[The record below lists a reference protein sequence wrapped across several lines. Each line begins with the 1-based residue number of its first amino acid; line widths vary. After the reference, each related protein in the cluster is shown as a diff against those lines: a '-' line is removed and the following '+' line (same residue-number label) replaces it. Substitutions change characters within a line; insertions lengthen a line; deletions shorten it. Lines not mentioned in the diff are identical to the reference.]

1 MADKLEHEKIDRLVN
16 KLELEAIDQKRKE
29 NGKRIGSKEKE
40 TSKVTKLYI
49 LEGPCKGQSFDIKSD
64 DFIIGRSPDNDIQIK
79 DKSVSRSHLRIVRKI
94 DDLSVINLRSTFR
107 KTNKYLIRDLKST
120 NGTFVEGERV
130 SSGVEFEV
138 NEGVPISIGK
148 SLICIGEECLED
160 IESAQDSGEP
170 AKKAPVNGKEAAKT
184 RPFTFQKNMELMY
197 NVCHVLMESL
207 DMDDILQKILDQIL
221 DLFKRTDRGVI
232 ILIDHVTKSISK
244 EISRIKGGSKE
255 TGKWYSLD
263 VVEQVIENGRA
274 VIISDVYL
282 EVNDG
287 LSGTLEIMKIGS
299 VMCVPLMSK
308 SQLWG
313 VIYVDSV
320 DKAYGFREEDLD
332 LLTALS
338 TPMALA
344 IENAFL
350 HSGENSMI

>member
-1 MADKLEHEKIDRLVN
+1 M
-16 KLELEAIDQKRKE
+16 
-29 NGKRIGSKEKE
+29 
-40 TSKVTKLYI
+40 TKLYI
-49 LEGPCKGQSFDIKSD
+49 LTGPCKGESFELKSD
-64 DFIIGRSPDNDIQIK
+64 ETNIGRSPDNDIQIR
-79 DKSVSRSHLRIVRKI
+79 DKSVSRNHLKLIKKE
-94 DDLSVINLRSTFR
+94 DEYF
-107 KTNKYLIRDLKST
+107 IRDLKST
-120 NGTFVEGERV
+120 NGTFVDGEKIN
-130 SSGVEFEV
+130 SGIEFEIS
-138 NEGVPISIGK
+138 EGIPIAVGK
-148 SLICIGEECLED
+148 TEICIGEECLED
-160 IESAQDSGEP
+160 IESVQDSREL
-170 AKKAPVNGKEAAKT
+170 AKKPPVNGKEAAKT

-207 DMDDILQKILDQIL
+207 DINDILRKILDQIL
-221 DLFKRTDRGVI
+221 DLFKRTDRGAI
-232 ILIDHVTKSISK
+232 ILIDNETKAISQ

-263 VVEQVIENGRA
+263 VVEKVIKEGKA

-282 EVNDG
+282 EDNNG

-338 TPMALA
+338 SPIALA
-344 IENAFL
+344 IENAYL
-350 HSGENSMI
+350 YSSREK